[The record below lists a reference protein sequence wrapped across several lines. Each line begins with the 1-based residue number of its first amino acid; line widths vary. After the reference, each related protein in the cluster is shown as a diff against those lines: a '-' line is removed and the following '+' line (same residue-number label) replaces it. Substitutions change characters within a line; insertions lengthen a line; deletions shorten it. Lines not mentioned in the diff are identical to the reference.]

1 MNYKILSFTIL
12 IVATTAIIACFG
24 FDKKSKEKKQNTN
37 MVAKGFAVV
46 ELFTSEGCSSCPP
59 ADEAVAELLAK
70 NSPEVFILTYHVDY
84 WNRLGWKDEFSK
96 AEYSARQ
103 NLYAR
108 YLSLDGIY
116 TPQAIVNGTN
126 QFVGSNESKLN
137 SAVGKSLQ
145 DNQKSNIE
153 VTAQKVGNTVTVNYD
168 IAGNDEV
175 ILNVALVQPNAF
187 TKVKRGENGGRILK
201 HVNIVRELKTS
212 EAKGSGK
219 VIIAISPE
227 LIGLPLQVIAY
238 TQSNKSFKV
247 MGADQVSL

>member
-1 MNYKILSFTIL
+1 MMATAVIL
-12 IVATTAIIACFG
+12 ACYGFG
-24 FDKKSKEKKQNTN
+24 EKDKEKKQKTYI
-37 MVAKGFAVV
+37 ADKGFAVV

-59 ADEAVAELLAK
+59 ADEAVADLLSK
-70 NSPEVFILTYHVDY
+70 NNPEVFILTYHVDY
-84 WNRLGWKDEFSK
+84 WNKLGWKDEFSK

-137 SAVGKSLQ
+137 STVGKSLQ

-153 VTAQKVGNTVTVNYD
+153 VTAQKVGNTVMVNYD

-175 ILNVALVQPNAF
+175 ILNVALVQPSAS

-212 EAKGSGK
+212 DTKGLGK
-219 VIIAISPE
+219 VIIKISPE
-227 LIGLPLQVIAY
+227 LIGMPLQVISY
-238 TQSNKSFKV
+238 TQSKKSFKV
-247 MGADQVSL
+247 LGADRVIL